1 MEGLTM
7 GGVRTLRP
15 SALGLSVVWPF
26 VFLGLA
32 EKEFCKSGI
41 RDQTRTKHTEK
52 LCVPSRWFFF
62 QINHAEIS
70 KILNS
75 STFPL

>member
-7 GGVRTLRP
+7 GGVRNLRP

-32 EKEFCKSGI
+32 EEEFCKSGI
-41 RDQTRTKHTEK
+41 RDQTRTKAHRKALRT
-52 LCVPSRWFFF
+52 LTLFFF
-62 QINHAEIS
+62 SDQ
-70 KILNS
+70 
-75 STFPL
+75 PC